1 VVPTKE
7 RVSVHLQVSGES
19 QYDKQARAAEQW
31 NLPAH
36 WIQKIPLVALADGNE
51 TKRAKTQR
59 AEKHWKG
66 FEADV
71 LRITRQ

>member
-1 VVPTKE
+1 MVPTKE
-7 RVSVHLQVSGES
+7 RESVHLQVSGES
-19 QYDKQARAAEQW
+19 QYDKQARAAELW
-31 NLPAH
+31 NLPAY
-36 WIQKIPLVALADGNE
+36 WIQKNPLVALADGYQ

-59 AEKHWKG
+59 AEKHRKG